1 MNDRKGQNILAIE
14 HQNGKYSQKKIDVLC
29 RNLEAYGEIVQT
41 KCLILFE
48 NLQAF
53 LTCLSDLN
61 QLKFIQKMG
70 VDCCEISGYLKKK

>member
-1 MNDRKGQNILAIE
+1 
-14 HQNGKYSQKKIDVLC
+14 
-29 RNLEAYGEIVQT
+29 LEAYGEIVQT

-70 VDCCEISGYLKKK
+70 NRYVFLNTFYFNMMRLGITG